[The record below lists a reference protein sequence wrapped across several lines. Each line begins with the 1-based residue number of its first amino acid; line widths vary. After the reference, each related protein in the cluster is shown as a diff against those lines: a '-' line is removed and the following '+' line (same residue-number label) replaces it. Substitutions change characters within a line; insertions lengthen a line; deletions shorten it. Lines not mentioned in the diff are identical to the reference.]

1 MAVAE
6 TTPLASD
13 VDTTLVRD
21 TAWGVSGCQTTATL
35 GIGLP
40 AASSTRAVS
49 GVDKGPGG
57 PDWLLPLKM
66 CNTAGWATG
75 GGWITVIVKTVL
87 SETGP
92 VVGPKGV
99 CTPPVVCN
107 TTCAGPGLEPS
118 VTVAEPIPFPSEAD
132 AMLLSVRV
140 DDGRQPT

>member
-21 TAWGVSGCQTTATL
+21 TAWGVSGCQITATL

-40 AASSTRAVS
+40 AASSTRAAS
-49 GVDKGPGG
+49 GVGKGPGG

-75 GGWITVIVKTVL
+75 GDWITIIVKTVC

-107 TTCAGPGLEPS
+107 TTCARPRLEPS
-118 VTVAEPIPFPSEAD
+118 AGDAGSTPVPSGAETD
-132 AMLLSVRV
+132 LL
-140 DDGRQPT
+140 TL